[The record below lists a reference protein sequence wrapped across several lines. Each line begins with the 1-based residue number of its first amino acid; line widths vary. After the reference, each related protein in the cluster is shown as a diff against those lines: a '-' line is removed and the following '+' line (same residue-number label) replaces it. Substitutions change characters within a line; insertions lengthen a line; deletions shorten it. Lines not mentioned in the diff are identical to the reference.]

1 MNLVDVVA
9 LQEAA
14 DAVERLRAALSASA
28 AAEEAARLEADSLRA
43 ALARQQSDDDRLYH
57 DELRQQ
63 AETMRLQVRIGEL
76 LEVASLRSAAAESSA
91 VDVACIQRELALAD
105 EANAELAMDLVAQR
119 IHFET
124 QMKTLHSAREREG
137 AAHEERLALHS
148 ENLVRLRSMMEQEQR
163 VDTRIF
169 LEQLQPVYQR
179 LDAGLRR
186 ERELSSS
193 LGALWAN
200 AEVEAA
206 LLRAAT
212 AEARL
217 AKAEAAKERERA
229 DRSKQQAAERAA
241 VQASAQLQVD
251 QIKEHLATVLSEAQ
265 EKEARS
271 RSARQA
277 LLESLNAERDGFYS
291 SLKAIQAQ
299 LSAAR
304 QEAGRAAR
312 ISNHLVAKVMAAW
325 ERRKLSRLLL
335 GWRAVAL
342 EAARERLWARSKE
355 HEHELS
361 TSLSAAAAR
370 EEAARLAEEHAAAAL
385 VEAEAERARLAEA
398 QASLQAEAERR
409 REQQLHSH
417 SHSHSQQQLQQLQQQ
432 QQQLR
437 SEGHS
442 HSHSHRRRSGGS
454 SGYSHRHHRMRSDLP
469 MVPTMGPAAAAASA
483 MSTVGRA
490 SDSSAFSATKGKHE
504 PQERYLEYLKQCLRQ
519 GRSPAEEVVEVMRQ
533 NMPTAGSGAMAA
545 ASTLALQIRAAEE
558 QLGLA
563 PVPVPISVVAGW
575 LALPTGSSI

>member
-409 REQQLHSH
+409 REQQL
-417 SHSHSQQQLQQLQQQ
+417 QQLQQQ

-442 HSHSHRRRSGGS
+442 HSHPHRRRSGGS

-469 MVPTMGPAAAAASA
+469 TVPTMGPAAAAASA
-483 MSTVGRA
+483 MSTGGRA

>member
-325 ERRKLSRLLL
+325 ERRKLSRLVL

-409 REQQLHSH
+409 REQQL
-417 SHSHSQQQLQQLQQQ
+417 QQQQQQ

-469 MVPTMGPAAAAASA
+469 TVPTMGPAAAAASA
-483 MSTVGRA
+483 MSTLGRA

>member
-119 IHFET
+119 MHFET

-229 DRSKQQAAERAA
+229 DRSKQQTAERAA

-271 RSARQA
+271 RSAHQA

-325 ERRKLSRLLL
+325 ERRKLSRLVL

-342 EAARERLWARSKE
+342 EAMRERLWARSKE

-409 REQQLHSH
+409 REQQL
-417 SHSHSQQQLQQLQQQ
+417 QQLQQQ

-469 MVPTMGPAAAAASA
+469 VVQTMGPAAAAASA
-483 MSTVGRA
+483 MSTGGRA

>member
-271 RSARQA
+271 RSAQQA

-342 EAARERLWARSKE
+342 EAAHERLWARSKE

-409 REQQLHSH
+409 REQQL
-417 SHSHSQQQLQQLQQQ
+417 QQLQQ

>member
-409 REQQLHSH
+409 REQQL
-417 SHSHSQQQLQQLQQQ
+417 QQQQQQ

>member
-271 RSARQA
+271 RSAQQA

-312 ISNHLVAKVMAAW
+312 VSNHLVAKVMAAW

-409 REQQLHSH
+409 REQQL
-417 SHSHSQQQLQQLQQQ
+417 QQQ

-469 MVPTMGPAAAAASA
+469 TVPTMGPAAAAASA
-483 MSTVGRA
+483 MSTGGRA

>member
-76 LEVASLRSAAAESSA
+76 QEVASLRSAAAESSA

-119 IHFET
+119 MHFET

-271 RSARQA
+271 RSAQQA

-325 ERRKLSRLLL
+325 ERQKLSRLLL
-335 GWRAVAL
+335 GWRAVAF
-342 EAARERLWARSKE
+342 EAAHERLWARSKE

-409 REQQLHSH
+409 REQQL
-417 SHSHSQQQLQQLQQQ
+417 QQQQQQ

-469 MVPTMGPAAAAASA
+469 TVPTMGPAAAAASA
-483 MSTVGRA
+483 MSTLGRA

>member
-14 DAVERLRAALSASA
+14 DAVERLRSALSASA

-312 ISNHLVAKVMAAW
+312 ISSHLVAKVMAAW

-409 REQQLHSH
+409 REQQL
-417 SHSHSQQQLQQLQQQ
+417 QQLQQQ

-442 HSHSHRRRSGGS
+442 HSHPHRRRSGGS

-483 MSTVGRA
+483 MSTLGRA

>member
-271 RSARQA
+271 RSAHQA

-342 EAARERLWARSKE
+342 EAARERLWVRSKE

-409 REQQLHSH
+409 REQQL
-417 SHSHSQQQLQQLQQQ
+417 QQQQQQ

-442 HSHSHRRRSGGS
+442 HSHPHRRRSGGS

-469 MVPTMGPAAAAASA
+469 TVPTMGPAAAAASA

>member
-409 REQQLHSH
+409 REQQL
-417 SHSHSQQQLQQLQQQ
+417 QQLQQQ

-469 MVPTMGPAAAAASA
+469 TVPTMGPAAAAASA
-483 MSTVGRA
+483 MSTLGRA

>member
-43 ALARQQSDDDRLYH
+43 ALARQQADDDRLYH
-57 DELRQQ
+57 DQLRQQ
-63 AETMRLQVRIGEL
+63 AETMRLQVRIGEV
-76 LEVASLRSAAAESSA
+76 LEAASLRSAAADSSA

-105 EANAELAMDLVAQR
+105 EANAALAVDLVAQR
-119 IHFET
+119 MHFET

-137 AAHEERLALHS
+137 AAHAERLAQHA
-148 ENLVRLRSMMEQEQR
+148 ENLERLRSMMEQEQR
-163 VDTRIF
+163 VDSRIF

-193 LGALWAN
+193 LGSLWAT
-200 AEVEAA
+200 AEVENA
-206 LLRAAT
+206 LQRAAT

-229 DRSKQQAAERAA
+229 DRRKQQAAERAA

-271 RSARQA
+271 RSAQQA

-291 SLKAIQAQ
+291 SLKAVQAQ

-312 ISNHLVAKVMAAW
+312 ISSHLVAKVMAAW
-325 ERRKLSRLLL
+325 ERRKLSRLVL

-342 EAARERLWARSKE
+342 EVVRERLWARSKE

-361 TSLSAAAAR
+361 ASLSAAAER
-370 EEAARLAEEHAAAAL
+370 EEVARLAEEHAAAAL
-385 VEAEAERARLAEA
+385 VDAEAERARLAEA

-409 REQQLHSH
+409 REQQL
-417 SHSHSQQQLQQLQQQ
+417 QQQQ

-442 HSHSHRRRSGGS
+442 HSHRRRSGGG
-454 SGYSHRHHRMRSDLP
+454 SGQSHRHHRMRSDLP
-469 MVPTMGPAAAAASA
+469 TVPTMGPAAAAASA

-490 SDSSAFSATKGKHE
+490 SDSSAFSAPKGKHE
-504 PQERYLEYLKQCLRQ
+504 PQQRYLEYLKQCLRQ

-563 PVPVPISVVAGW
+563 PVPVPTSVVAGW
-575 LALPTGSSI
+575 LALPTGSSNSDSPDRESGMIRDET

>member
-271 RSARQA
+271 RSAQQA

-409 REQQLHSH
+409 REQQL
-417 SHSHSQQQLQQLQQQ
+417 QQLQQQ

-469 MVPTMGPAAAAASA
+469 TVPTMGPAAAAASA
-483 MSTVGRA
+483 MSTGGRA

>member
-271 RSARQA
+271 RSAHQA
-277 LLESLNAERDGFYS
+277 MLESLNAERDGFYS

-409 REQQLHSH
+409 REQQL
-417 SHSHSQQQLQQLQQQ
+417 QQLQQQ

-442 HSHSHRRRSGGS
+442 HSHPHRRRSGGS

-469 MVPTMGPAAAAASA
+469 TVPTMGPAAAAASA
-483 MSTVGRA
+483 MSTGGRA

>member
-271 RSARQA
+271 RSAQQA

-409 REQQLHSH
+409 REQQL
-417 SHSHSQQQLQQLQQQ
+417 QQLQQQ

-442 HSHSHRRRSGGS
+442 HSHPHRRRSGGS

-469 MVPTMGPAAAAASA
+469 TVPTMGPAAAAASA
-483 MSTVGRA
+483 MSTGGRA

>member
-105 EANAELAMDLVAQR
+105 EANAALAVDLVAQR
-119 IHFET
+119 MHFET

-137 AAHEERLALHS
+137 AAHEERLAQHS

-229 DRSKQQAAERAA
+229 DRRKQQAAERAA

-271 RSARQA
+271 RSAQQA

-325 ERRKLSRLLL
+325 ERRKLSRLVL

-342 EAARERLWARSKE
+342 EAMRERLWARSKE

-370 EEAARLAEEHAAAAL
+370 EEAARLAEERAAAEL
-385 VEAEAERARLAEA
+385 VDAEAERARLAEA

-409 REQQLHSH
+409 RE
-417 SHSHSQQQLQQLQQQ
+417 QQLQQLQQQ

>member
-105 EANAELAMDLVAQR
+105 EANAALAVDLVAQR
-119 IHFET
+119 MHFET

-137 AAHEERLALHS
+137 AAHEERLAQHS

-271 RSARQA
+271 RSAQQA

-325 ERRKLSRLLL
+325 ERRKLSRLVL

-342 EAARERLWARSKE
+342 EAMRERLWARSKE

-370 EEAARLAEEHAAAAL
+370 EEAARLAEERAAAEL
-385 VEAEAERARLAEA
+385 VDAEAERARLAEA

-409 REQQLHSH
+409 RE
-417 SHSHSQQQLQQLQQQ
+417 QQLQQLQQQ

>member
-217 AKAEAAKERERA
+217 AKAEVAKERERA

-271 RSARQA
+271 RSAQQA

-299 LSAAR
+299 LSTAR

-335 GWRAVAL
+335 GWRAVAF

-409 REQQLHSH
+409 REQQL
-417 SHSHSQQQLQQLQQQ
+417 QQLQQQ

-442 HSHSHRRRSGGS
+442 HSHPHRRRSGGS

-469 MVPTMGPAAAAASA
+469 TVPTMGPAAAAASA
-483 MSTVGRA
+483 MSTGGRA

>member
-119 IHFET
+119 MHFET

-271 RSARQA
+271 RSAQQA

-325 ERRKLSRLLL
+325 ERQKLSRLLL
-335 GWRAVAL
+335 GWRAVAF
-342 EAARERLWARSKE
+342 EAAHERLWARSKE

-409 REQQLHSH
+409 REQQL
-417 SHSHSQQQLQQLQQQ
+417 QQQQQQ

-469 MVPTMGPAAAAASA
+469 TVPTMGPAAAAASA
-483 MSTVGRA
+483 MSTLGRA

>member
-271 RSARQA
+271 RSAQQA

-312 ISNHLVAKVMAAW
+312 VSNHLVAKVMAAW
-325 ERRKLSRLLL
+325 ERQKLSRLLL

-409 REQQLHSH
+409 RE
-417 SHSHSQQQLQQLQQQ
+417 QQLQQQ

>member
-271 RSARQA
+271 RSAQQA

-325 ERRKLSRLLL
+325 ERRMLSRLLL

-342 EAARERLWARSKE
+342 EAAHERLWARSKE

-409 REQQLHSH
+409 REQQL
-417 SHSHSQQQLQQLQQQ
+417 QQQQQQ

-442 HSHSHRRRSGGS
+442 HSHPHRRRSGGS

>member
-325 ERRKLSRLLL
+325 ERQKLSRLLL

-409 REQQLHSH
+409 REQQL
-417 SHSHSQQQLQQLQQQ
+417 QQLQQQ

-469 MVPTMGPAAAAASA
+469 MVQTMGPAAAAASA
-483 MSTVGRA
+483 MSTGGRA
-490 SDSSAFSATKGKHE
+490 SDSSAFSATKSKHE